1 MKRTIKVGLYFY
13 VKSIEEWGIF
23 LVKSWIFVINSPK
36 VISRKINCLLIQSLI
51 QYFPFIPNPQIF
63 STKVITCLW
72 DRRSEICHHN
82 TKKIVLLEL
91 IDLQLA
97 IKIPSSSSNHTVWK
111 KQKFTLVCK
120 IFREINLHYVTSN
133 RFLYV
138 ISEKVDFTEF
148 L

>member
-1 MKRTIKVGLYFY
+1 MKRTIKVGMYFY

-82 TKKIVLLEL
+82 TKKIVLLSSWL
-91 IDLQLA
+91 TYNWPSRSLLLQA
-97 IKIPSSSSNHTVWK
+97 ITQCGKN
-111 KQKFTLVCK
+111 
-120 IFREINLHYVTSN
+120 RNLLSFAKYSVKSIYIT
-133 RFLYV
+133 
-138 ISEKVDFTEF
+138 
-148 L
+148 